1 MDSQQAT
8 RLDTPPFSV
17 ARFICEGYEQ
27 DPFKQM
33 VVGMNEGI
41 TYAEAY
47 RRMVALAGFLRREQ
61 GVGEGDTV
69 MIAAPNIVA
78 YFVLIGAIQLA
89 GATVALMSP
98 TVERAEFA
106 GIYDRVH
113 PAVAIVSTEAH
124 CRLAA
129 ECSPATKVMTATCP
143 VDGVLSVEQAWRGSA
158 AWDGPSFDEDPKFVL
173 FTSGSTGTPKAVQ
186 LRGSSFCR
194 HAGELTRALRVKPGE
209 VFFIP
214 VPFAHV
220 YGVVALHTAL
230 SHHATVATLVK
241 YRPEQAMSLVTSVQ
255 ANVYLGVSTMYL
267 RELREMIWS
276 NTGSLDN
283 QETLLKASIKT
294 RQEQIKTTYADDQRF
309 SRKLDDEI
317 SQQQR
322 INSWTKDFTSNYVGI
337 VSFYLDGYEYALTS
351 QTYQSF
357 TPTQVRQMVRGQVP
371 DQDDALRGKTT
382 LYRIVQNGS
391 WNVLFLSADKDW
403 NPVNGQTYQ
412 LKLGRFDS
420 TQVSA
425 TVESFSR
432 SGGELLVRLRVESDV
447 HPVLYMRSTEATLG
461 ENMDTFRV
469 PERALYVQNETQG
482 IVVVEGQTESF
493 HPISVLTKADGYIYF
508 QPVQQGLLYEGLTVK
523 LF

>member
-1 MDSQQAT
+1 MNDQNQRVYMGNDDAGNPIYGEYVGSDAVGNPIFGVFQGYDAYKQPVFSGICGQDEQGRPIWDTMGFNEQGQLVYGIPAVYDVNGNPLPQLAEQAPGGFT
-8 RLDTPPFSV
+8 EAGKEPGKVRPRLHITPLMVVIMLAVVGLTAWF
-17 ARFICEGYEQ
+17 CYEQ
-27 DPFKQM
+27 FAPQAARYGAIELASINATHTGDALIAR
-33 VVGMNEGI
+33 NEAPYTADGVTSI
-41 TYAEAY
+41 TYIAEEGSE
-47 RRMVALAGFLRREQ
+47 VAQETRICQVYSAGFSTREVTTLQ
-61 GVGEGDTV
+61 SYQEEIQD
-69 MIAAPNIVA
+69 
-78 YFVLIGAIQLA
+78 YQKELITSAISDA
-89 GATVALMSP
+89 RMDRLMSE
-98 TVERAEFA
+98 V
-106 GIYDRVH
+106 
-113 PAVAIVSTEAH
+113 
-124 CRLAA
+124 
-129 ECSPATKVMTATCP
+129 
-143 VDGVLSVEQAWRGSA
+143 
-158 AWDGPSFDEDPKFVL
+158 
-173 FTSGSTGTPKAVQ
+173 TG
-186 LRGSSFCR
+186 
-194 HAGELTRALRVKPGE
+194 H
-209 VFFIP
+209 
-214 VPFAHV
+214 
-220 YGVVALHTAL
+220 
-230 SHHATVATLVK
+230 
-241 YRPEQAMSLVTSVQ
+241 
-255 ANVYLGVSTMYL
+255 L

-371 DQDDALRGKTT
+371 DQDDVLRGKTT

>member
-1 MDSQQAT
+1 M
-8 RLDTPPFSV
+8 
-17 ARFICEGYEQ
+17 
-27 DPFKQM
+27 
-33 VVGMNEGI
+33 
-41 TYAEAY
+41 
-47 RRMVALAGFLRREQ
+47 
-61 GVGEGDTV
+61 
-69 MIAAPNIVA
+69 
-78 YFVLIGAIQLA
+78 
-89 GATVALMSP
+89 
-98 TVERAEFA
+98 
-106 GIYDRVH
+106 
-113 PAVAIVSTEAH
+113 
-124 CRLAA
+124 
-129 ECSPATKVMTATCP
+129 
-143 VDGVLSVEQAWRGSA
+143 
-158 AWDGPSFDEDPKFVL
+158 
-173 FTSGSTGTPKAVQ
+173 
-186 LRGSSFCR
+186 
-194 HAGELTRALRVKPGE
+194 
-209 VFFIP
+209 
-214 VPFAHV
+214 
-220 YGVVALHTAL
+220 
-230 SHHATVATLVK
+230 
-241 YRPEQAMSLVTSVQ
+241 
-255 ANVYLGVSTMYL
+255 
-267 RELREMIWS
+267 
-276 NTGSLDN
+276 
-283 QETLLKASIKT
+283 
-294 RQEQIKTTYADDQRF
+294 
-309 SRKLDDEI
+309 
-317 SQQQR
+317 
-322 INSWTKDFTSNYVGI
+322 
-337 VSFYLDGYEYALTS
+337 SFYLDGYEYALTS

>member
-1 MDSQQAT
+1 MTS
-8 RLDTPPFSV
+8 
-17 ARFICEGYEQ
+17 
-27 DPFKQM
+27 
-33 VVGMNEGI
+33 I
-41 TYAEAY
+41 TYIAEEGSE
-47 RRMVALAGFLRREQ
+47 VAQETRICQVYSAGFSTREVTTLQ
-61 GVGEGDTV
+61 SYQEEIRD
-69 MIAAPNIVA
+69 
-78 YFVLIGAIQLA
+78 YQKDLITSAISDA
-89 GATVALMSP
+89 RMDRLMSE
-98 TVERAEFA
+98 V
-106 GIYDRVH
+106 
-113 PAVAIVSTEAH
+113 
-124 CRLAA
+124 
-129 ECSPATKVMTATCP
+129 
-143 VDGVLSVEQAWRGSA
+143 
-158 AWDGPSFDEDPKFVL
+158 
-173 FTSGSTGTPKAVQ
+173 TG
-186 LRGSSFCR
+186 
-194 HAGELTRALRVKPGE
+194 H
-209 VFFIP
+209 
-214 VPFAHV
+214 
-220 YGVVALHTAL
+220 
-230 SHHATVATLVK
+230 
-241 YRPEQAMSLVTSVQ
+241 
-255 ANVYLGVSTMYL
+255 L

-309 SRKLDDEI
+309 SRKLDDEL

-482 IVVVEGQTESF
+482 SVVVEGQTESF

>member
-1 MDSQQAT
+1 VTS
-8 RLDTPPFSV
+8 
-17 ARFICEGYEQ
+17 
-27 DPFKQM
+27 
-33 VVGMNEGI
+33 I
-41 TYAEAY
+41 TYIAEEGSE
-47 RRMVALAGFLRREQ
+47 VAQETRICQVYSAGFSTREVTTLQ
-61 GVGEGDTV
+61 SYQEEIRD
-69 MIAAPNIVA
+69 
-78 YFVLIGAIQLA
+78 YQKDLITSAISDA
-89 GATVALMSP
+89 RMDRLMSE
-98 TVERAEFA
+98 V
-106 GIYDRVH
+106 
-113 PAVAIVSTEAH
+113 
-124 CRLAA
+124 
-129 ECSPATKVMTATCP
+129 
-143 VDGVLSVEQAWRGSA
+143 
-158 AWDGPSFDEDPKFVL
+158 
-173 FTSGSTGTPKAVQ
+173 TG
-186 LRGSSFCR
+186 
-194 HAGELTRALRVKPGE
+194 H
-209 VFFIP
+209 
-214 VPFAHV
+214 
-220 YGVVALHTAL
+220 
-230 SHHATVATLVK
+230 
-241 YRPEQAMSLVTSVQ
+241 
-255 ANVYLGVSTMYL
+255 L